1 MTPDDLAGLRA
12 VVFDVGETLVDE
24 SRAWWRQAEEA
35 GVTPFSLMGVVGALI
50 ERGRDHREAWAI
62 LGVPA
67 PESVPAVTAADLY
80 PDAISCL
87 RTARRHG
94 LVVGIAGNQP
104 AGVEAQLA
112 AVGFQADFIASS
124 AGWGVEKPSS
134 AFFRRV
140 VLESGARPQQILYVG
155 DRLDN
160 DVLPARA
167 EGMRTALI
175 RRGPW
180 GHLHARRPESDLA
193 DLRLESLDDLSR
205 LIAESRA
212 APPAP
217 VVRGDE
223 PVHERGEP

>member
-1 MTPDDLAGLRA
+1 MTPGELAGLRA

-35 GVTPFSLMGVVGALI
+35 GVTPFSLMGVVGGLI

-67 PESVPAVTAADLY
+67 PGSVPAVTAADLY
-80 PDAISCL
+80 PDAIGCL

-104 AGVEAQLA
+104 AGGRSA
-112 AVGFQADFIASS
+112 ARGARVPADFIASS

-134 AFFRRV
+134 AFFRQV
-140 VLESGARPQQILYVG
+140 ALEAAAAPVAQSPYVG

-167 EGMRTALI
+167 EGMRSASSAAAPGATCTP
-175 RRGPW
+175 G
-180 GHLHARRPESDLA
+180 ARRAISPTCGSN
-193 DLRLESLDDLSR
+193 RSTT
-205 LIAESRA
+205 
-212 APPAP
+212 
-217 VVRGDE
+217 
-223 PVHERGEP
+223 